1 MQILIRGLHRDVT
14 EAMLRDML
22 ARHAPV
28 NAVEIVRDGDPERPW
43 AWVDL
48 AVDRFTAWSLMR
60 QMDRQVFAG
69 GRMHWYIP
77 VHQEPDGRLGGA
89 KRLP

>member
-1 MQILIRGLHRDVT
+1 MQILIRGLRRNVT
-14 EAMLRDML
+14 EAMLRDLL
-22 ARHAPV
+22 AQHVAV
-28 NAVEIVRDGDPERPW
+28 NSVEIIREGDPERPW

-48 AVDRFTAWSLMR
+48 AVDRFMAWSLLR
-60 QMDRQVFAG
+60 QMDRHVFAG

-77 VHQEPDGRLGGA
+77 VHQETDAPADGA

>member
-1 MQILIRGLHRDVT
+1 MQILIRGLRRNVT

-28 NAVEIVRDGDPERPW
+28 NSVEIVRDGDPERPW

-60 QMDRQVFAG
+60 QLDRQVFAG

-77 VHQEPDGRLGGA
+77 VHQESDGRPDGA